1 MMLYYVILGWP
12 DGREWRGEC
21 DDPQAIPGFEETTH
35 RSIRLLRPISR
46 EALEAALERV
56 SILSACGLF
65 GGPRYVVF
73 FNERSA
79 QLDSPAQ
86 RVIAQVAAHA
96 KDNPS
101 AKVEVAGYTD
111 SAGSPAADVLL
122 SKQRATALADALEA
136 NGVAAGRL
144 VLHGRGQTGGNP
156 GVESRRVDISIDDP

>member
-1 MMLYYVILGWP
+1 MRATPLVLV
-12 DGREWRGEC
+12 
-21 DDPQAIPGFEETTH
+21 
-35 RSIRLLRPISR
+35 L
-46 EALEAALERV
+46 

-86 RVIAQVAAHA
+86 RVIAQVAARA

-111 SAGSPAADVLL
+111 SAGSPPADVLL
-122 SKQRATALADALEA
+122 SKQRAEAVADALEA
-136 NGVAAGRL
+136 NGVAASRL

-156 GVESRRVDISIDDP
+156 GVESRRVEISIDDP